1 MIILPK
7 QDVKGFVPGDRWEIL
22 IEIVLF
28 EHAGTSF
35 IKPGHN
41 GIYSCV
47 SRGNKPQDMLY
58 WSEKTFAPSVLFSG
72 VLL

>member
-1 MIILPK
+1 MVMLLK
-7 QDVKGFVPGDRWEIL
+7 QDVKGFVPGDRWGVL

-28 EHAGTSF
+28 EHSGTSF
-35 IKPGHN
+35 NKPGHN

-47 SRGNKPQDMLY
+47 SRKNEPQDMLY
-58 WSEKTFAPSVLFSG
+58 WPEKTFAPSVLFSG